1 MDWRKDS
8 TLAHCLLIL
17 FALGLMIWGIV
28 NFQMSGGGMKQIFAL
43 LILGGCGAVSGCIL
57 APYIG
62 RFAGGL
68 IGDAIYFKRDK
79 LKRAPERL
87 DHMKGLVEAG
97 RYDEAA
103 TELRTVL
110 ARDFMDIEARMLL
123 IRVYREALG
132 DEADA
137 LEICPEFF
145 DHPGHV
151 SNHDTLDMLLYL
163 SDVLPSA
170 EALEYLRRELKR
182 GRYSTYDKRIL
193 QNRLESLS

>member
-8 TLAHCLLIL
+8 KLANCLLIL
-17 FALGLMIWGIV
+17 FALGLVTWGIV
-28 NFQMSGGGMKQIFAL
+28 NFQMSSGMFAKIFAL
-43 LILGGCGAVSGCIL
+43 FILGGCGAVSGCIL

-79 LKRAPERL
+79 LERAPERF
-87 DHMKGLVEAG
+87 DHMKGLIEAG

-103 TELRTVL
+103 AELRTVL

-123 IRVYREALG
+123 IRVYREALT
-132 DEADA
+132 DETDA
-137 LEICPEFF
+137 LEICREFF

-163 SDVLPSA
+163 SDELPPP

-182 GRYSTYDKRIL
+182 GRYSAYDKRIL

>member
-17 FALGLMIWGIV
+17 FALALITWGIV
-28 NFQMSGGGMKQIFAL
+28 NFQMSRGGMNQILAL
-43 LILGGCGAVSGCIL
+43 FILGGCGVVSGCIL

-62 RFAGGL
+62 RIAGGL

-137 LEICPEFF
+137 LEICREFF